1 MTDTL
6 GDTASREP
14 LRTGPGR
21 FPAPRLIVTANLALA
36 GLLTALS
43 LAGFFG
49 VTDPS
54 AYIGTVLLVGSIL
67 PSNWL
72 RLGVPSWGEK
82 MRALARLRKPLGV
95 SAGVW
100 FVVHSAA
107 SVWEH
112 FDLSL
117 PPGPQFARTGIILG
131 LVATLV
137 FVLMLATST
146 GRAQRALGANWKR
159 LHRLVWFAVPLSLAH
174 ALVTGGLKPLAI
186 VLYGAIMAFAAY
198 RVPRPAGAQYGRS
211 MVPPGPRRR
220 GDVGVGLDLRGALD
234 PAPRRETP

>member
-1 MTDTL
+1 MTDAL
-6 GDTASREP
+6 GDTAPREP
-14 LRTGPGR
+14 LPTGPGR
-21 FPAPRLIVTANLALA
+21 FVTPRLIVAANVALA

-43 LAGFFG
+43 LAGLVG

-54 AYIGTVLLVGSIL
+54 AYVGTVLLVVSII
-67 PSNWL
+67 PSNLPRFGRFSQNQRL
-72 RLGVPSWGEK
+72 RS
-82 MRALARLRKPLGV
+82 LARLRKPLGI

-117 PPGPQFARTGIILG
+117 ALGPQFARTGILLG

-146 GRAQRALGANWKR
+146 VWAQRALGPNWKR

-174 ALVTGGLKPLAI
+174 ALVTGGLEPLAI
-186 VLYGAIMAFAAY
+186 IFYGGIMAFAALEY
-198 RVPRPAGAQYGRS
+198 RASRERGTGGAPTHLTLVGAGTLVSVLIY
-211 MVPPGPRRR
+211 V
-220 GDVGVGLDLRGALD
+220 VF
-234 PAPRRETP
+234 

>member
-1 MTDTL
+1 MTDAP
-6 GDTASREP
+6 GDTAKRETLP
-14 LRTGPGR
+14 TGPGR
-21 FPAPRLIVTANLALA
+21 SRAPRLILAANFALA

-43 LAGFFG
+43 LAGLVG

-54 AYIGTVLLVGSIL
+54 AYVGTVLLVGSIL
-67 PSNWL
+67 PPNLL
-72 RLGVPSWGEK
+72 RFGRFSQERRV
-82 MRALARLRKPLGV
+82 RALARLRKPLGV

-112 FDLSL
+112 FDLAKPL
-117 PPGPQFARTGIILG
+117 GPQFAGTGILLG

-146 GRAQRALGANWKR
+146 GWAQRALGPNWKR

-174 ALVTGGLKPLAI
+174 ALVTGGLEPLAI
-186 VLYGAIMAFAAY
+186 VLYGGIMAFALFEY
-198 RVPRPAGAQYGRS
+198 RAQRGHGAGTRLAL
-211 MVPPGPRRR
+211 
-220 GDVGVGLDLRGALD
+220 VGAGTLVSALIY
-234 PAPRRETP
+234 AVL

>member
-1 MTDTL
+1 MTDAL
-6 GDTASREP
+6 GDNAKRETLP
-14 LRTGPGR
+14 TGPGR
-21 FPAPRLIVTANLALA
+21 FLTPRLILAANFALA

-43 LAGFFG
+43 LSGLVG

-54 AYIGTVLLVGSIL
+54 AYVGTVLLVASIL
-67 PSNWL
+67 PSNLL
-72 RLGVPSWGEK
+72 RFGRFAENRRV
-82 MRALARLRKPLGV
+82 RALARLRKPLGI

-107 SVWEH
+107 SVWER

-117 PPGPQFARTGIILG
+117 PLGPQFARTGILLG

-174 ALVTGGLKPLAI
+174 ALVTGGLEPLAI
-186 VLYGAIMAFAAY
+186 VLYGGIMAFAAFEY
-198 RVPRPAGAQYGRS
+198 RAQRGRGTGGAGTHLAL
-211 MVPPGPRRR
+211 
-220 GDVGVGLDLRGALD
+220 VGAGTLASVLIYAVI
-234 PAPRRETP
+234 